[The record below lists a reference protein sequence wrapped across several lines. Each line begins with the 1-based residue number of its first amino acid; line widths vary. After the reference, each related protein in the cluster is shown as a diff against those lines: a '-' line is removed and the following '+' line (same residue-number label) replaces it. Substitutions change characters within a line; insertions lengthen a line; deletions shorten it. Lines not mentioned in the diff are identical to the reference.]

1 VLRRTMNDVG
11 DGLLPDVREISI
23 TDLEFDDAESA
34 FNRAL
39 QRILNSNSECNF
51 NSFNSSI

>member
-1 VLRRTMNDVG
+1 MNDVG